1 MLETPDAFQ
10 ELHWI
15 HYLPIAT
22 TAVSAVFLAVLLHR
36 ASKRNWAPHLMWWAA
51 GVFAYGVGT
60 AIESSVTLF
69 GNSIPLFTAWY
80 IAGAVFG
87 GYPLAQGSV
96 YLHFPRKTAHI
107 MGAAS
112 LTFAIA
118 LSVLILLS
126 PKDASLLEPHRPDG
140 AVLGWQWVRLGT
152 PIINLYAVI
161 FLIGTAAWSALMFA
175 WVRRNPG
182 RAIGNTLIATG
193 AILPGIG
200 GGMAKAGMVEALYV
214 GELTGIMLIWAGY
227 AFCVHAPAPK
237 KIPSDAER
245 IAQEGAPATT

>member
-1 MLETPDAFQ
+1 MVETPEAFN
-10 ELHWI
+10 EVHWI

-22 TAVSAVFLAVLLHR
+22 TAVSVVFLAVLLHR

-96 YLHFPRKTAHI
+96 YLHFPRKTANI
-107 MGAAS
+107 LGAAS
-112 LTFAIA
+112 LTFAVA

-126 PKDASLLEPHRPDG
+126 PKDASALEPHRPSGD
-140 AVLGWQWVRLGT
+140 VLGWQWVRLGT
-152 PIINLYAVI
+152 PIINLYAVT

-175 WVRRNPG
+175 WVRRNAN
-182 RAIGNTLIATG
+182 RAIGNTFIAVG

-200 GGMAKAGMVEALYV
+200 GSLAKADVVEALYV
-214 GELTGIMLIWAGY
+214 GELTGIILIWIGY
-227 AFCVHAPAPK
+227 AFCIRAPAPK
-237 KIPSDAER
+237 KIPDDVER
-245 IAQEGAPATT
+245 VVEGETPPAT